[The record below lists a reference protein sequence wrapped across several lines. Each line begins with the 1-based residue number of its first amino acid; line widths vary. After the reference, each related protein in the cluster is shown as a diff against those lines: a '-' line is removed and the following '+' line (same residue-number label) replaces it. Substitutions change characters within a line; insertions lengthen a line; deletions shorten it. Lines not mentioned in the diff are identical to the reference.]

1 MGSQV
6 STIKAAAGKLD
17 MTSKKKGNKT
27 EKVKIGILAFEVAN
41 VMSKSMQL
49 WQSLSDQEILRLRTE
64 VIKAEGVLNLV
75 SDNEAVLL
83 SLACMEKLQDLTAV
97 AGAVARLGQK
107 CQEPALHSFEHIY
120 NDLLRQDINL
130 RALELPHREME
141 AKMKKM
147 ERYIASTA
155 NLYHE
160 FEALADIEQAV
171 ARLQEDDEVPNGE
184 SLSALEQKAMWQRQE
199 IKYMR
204 DLSLWNHTYDKI
216 VKLLAQ
222 TVCTIHG
229 RIISVFGSPMLGLS
243 HVFANQPNGE
253 SARPAWQNR
262 SSGSQATSSSP
273 RLSYPQSLGSLGHHS
288 SSLNNLSSFSLDA
301 VSRSLSPLGSTTPTE
316 DRGLG
321 IAELAAQSAR
331 AVCEYRPAS
340 PPYSSGSL
348 IPRRNSISSP
358 IRSSSKPYS
367 SPIRSSGPIPM
378 SGPLSGPMSG
388 PLSGPLVVEPPKQF
402 TERSLNAILQAE
414 TTEEFTS
421 ALLYATRHSIKP
433 GHMESPALKQ
443 DRQNIR
449 ELCDP
454 KSRHRMAPWSTLG
467 GAALALHYANVIIIL
482 EKMIRYPHLIAQD
495 GRDDLYRMLPK
506 TVRVALRSRLRASLR
521 ACEFGKYDS
530 MIAADWKDA
539 LERILSW
546 LAPLAHN
553 MIRWQSEHNFEQ
565 QQVVSRTNCLLL
577 QTLYFADLAKTEAAI
592 TELLVG
598 LNYICGLEQ
607 ELKQNSVMMEEYAL
621 NKESDEYL
629 GWQF

>member
-1 MGSQV
+1 MGGQV

-17 MTSKKKGNKT
+17 MTSKKRGNKP
-27 EKVKIGILAFEVAN
+27 EKLKIGILAFEVAN

-120 NDLLRQDINL
+120 NDLLRQEDINL
-130 RALELPHREME
+130 RALELPHKEME

-147 ERYIASTA
+147 ERYISSTA
-155 NLYHE
+155 TLYHE
-160 FEALADIEQAV
+160 LEALADIEQAV

-184 SLSALEQKAMWQRQE
+184 SLNQLEQKAMWQRQE

-229 RIISVFGSPMLGLS
+229 RIINVFGSPMLGLS
-243 HVFANQPNGE
+243 HVFTNQQNGE
-253 SARPAWQNR
+253 STRPQWQNR
-262 SSGSQATSSSP
+262 SSSSKATFSSP
-273 RLSYPQSLGSLGHHS
+273 RLSYPQSLGSRGHHS
-288 SSLNNLSSFSLDA
+288 SSLNNLSSFSLEA

-316 DRGLG
+316 DRGFG
-321 IAELAAQSAR
+321 ITELAAQSAR
-331 AVCEYRPAS
+331 AVCEYRPVS

-348 IPRRNSISSP
+348 IPRRNSISS
-358 IRSSSKPYS
+358 
-367 SPIRSSGPIPM
+367 SPIRQTNNKPYASPRSGPI
-378 SGPLSGPMSG
+378 SMSG

-421 ALLYATRHSIKP
+421 ALLYVTRHSIKP
-433 GHMESPALKQ
+433 GHMETPALKQ

-467 GAALALHYANVIIIL
+467 GAALAIHYANVIIIL
-482 EKMIRYPHLIAQD
+482 EKMIRYPHLVAQD

-506 TVRVALRSRLRASLR
+506 TVRVALRSRLRASMR
-521 ACEFGKYDS
+521 TCEFGKYDS

-607 ELKQNSVMMEEYAL
+607 ELKQNSAMMEEYVL
-621 NKESDEYL
+621 HKEPDEDQL
-629 GWQF
+629 GWQS

>member
-130 RALELPHREME
+130 RVLELPHKEME

-155 NLYHE
+155 TLYHE
-160 FEALADIEQAV
+160 LEALADIEQAV
-171 ARLQEDDEVPNGE
+171 ARLQEDDEVSNGE

-204 DLSLWNHTYDKI
+204 DLSLWNHTYDKV

-243 HVFANQPNGE
+243 HVFANQSNGD
-253 SARPAWQNR
+253 SSRPQWHNR

-288 SSLNNLSSFSLDA
+288 SSLNNLSSFSLEA

-321 IAELAAQSAR
+321 ITELAAQSAR

-358 IRSSSKPYS
+358 IRSSHRPHS
-367 SPIRSSGPIPM
+367 SPIRSSGPITTSGPVSRPF
-378 SGPLSGPMSG
+378 SGPLG
-388 PLSGPLVVEPPKQF
+388 VDPPKQF

-421 ALLYATRHSIKP
+421 ALLYVTRHSIKP

-454 KSRHRMAPWSTLG
+454 KSRHKMAPWSTLG

-482 EKMIRYPHLIAQD
+482 EKMIRYPHTIAQD

-506 TVRVALRSRLRASLR
+506 TVRVALRSRLRASMR

-607 ELKQNSVMMEEYAL
+607 ELKQNTVMMEEYAL
-621 NKESDEYL
+621 NKDSSDEYL
-629 GWQF
+629 DWQF

>member
-6 STIKAAAGKLD
+6 STIKAAAGKLAQD
-17 MTSKKKGNKT
+17 SKRKGNKA

-64 VIKAEGVLNLV
+64 VIKGEGVLNLV

-107 CQEPALHSFEHIY
+107 CQEPALHAFEHIY

-130 RALELPHREME
+130 RALELPHKEME

-155 NLYHE
+155 TLYHE
-160 FEALADIEQAV
+160 LEALADIEQAV

-243 HVFANQPNGE
+243 HAFADQRNGDLT
-253 SARPAWQNR
+253 RPAWQNR
-262 SSGSQATSSSP
+262 SSSQATSSSP
-273 RLSYPQSLGSLGHHS
+273 RMSYPQSLGSLGHHS
-288 SSLNNLSSFSLDA
+288 SSLNNLSSFSLEA
-301 VSRSLSPLGSTTPTE
+301 VSRSLSPLGSTTPTHE
-316 DRGLG
+316 DRSLG
-321 IAELAAQSAR
+321 INDLAAQSAR

-340 PPYSSGSL
+340 SPPLSSGFV
-348 IPRRNSISSP
+348 IPRRNSISSLP
-358 IRSSSKPYS
+358 SRPHS
-367 SPIRSSGPIPM
+367 SPMQNSGPIPK
-378 SGPLSGPMSG
+378 SGPLPGPMSS
-388 PLSGPLVVEPPKQF
+388 PRSGPLGVEPPKVF

-421 ALLYATRHSIKP
+421 ALLYVTRHSIKP
-433 GHMESPALKQ
+433 GHMESPLIKQ

-467 GAALALHYANVIIIL
+467 GAALALHYANVVIIL

-495 GRDDLYRMLPK
+495 ARDDLYRMLPK
-506 TVRVALRSRLRASLR
+506 SVRVTLRSRLRASMR
-521 ACEFGKYDS
+521 TFEFGKYDS

-607 ELKQNSVMMEEYAL
+607 ELKQNTVLIEEYAM
-621 NKESDEYL
+621 NKESSDEYL

>member
-6 STIKAAAGKLD
+6 STIKAAAGKLAPE
-17 MTSKKKGNKT
+17 SKRKGNKG

-64 VIKAEGVLNLV
+64 IIKGEGVLNLV

-107 CQEPALHSFEHIY
+107 CQEPALQAFEHIY

-130 RALELPHREME
+130 RALELPHKEME

-155 NLYHE
+155 TLYHE
-160 FEALADIEQAV
+160 LEALADIEQAV
-171 ARLQEDDEVPNGE
+171 ARLQEEDEVPDGE

-222 TVCTIHG
+222 TVCTVHG

-243 HVFANQPNGE
+243 HVFAAQENGE
-253 SARPAWQNR
+253 STRPAWQNR
-262 SSGSQATSSSP
+262 SSSQATSSSP
-273 RLSYPQSLGSLGHHS
+273 RLSYPQSLGSLGNHS
-288 SSLNNLSSFSLDA
+288 SSLNNLSSFSLEA
-301 VSRSLSPLGSTTPTE
+301 VSRSLSPLGSTTPE

-321 IAELAAQSAR
+321 IHELAAQSAR

-340 PPYSSGSL
+340 SPPLSSSGFL
-348 IPRRNSISSP
+348 VPRRNSISSLP
-358 IRSSSKPYS
+358 TKPHS
-367 SPIRSSGPIPM
+367 SPIRHSGPIPM
-378 SGPLSGPMSG
+378 SGPMSG
-388 PLSGPLVVEPPKQF
+388 PLMVEPPKVF
-402 TERSLNAILQAE
+402 TERSLHAILQAE

-421 ALLYATRHSIKP
+421 ALLYVTRHSIKP
-433 GHMESPALKQ
+433 GHSESALIKQ

-495 GRDDLYRMLPK
+495 ARDDLYRMLPK
-506 TVRVALRSRLRASLR
+506 SVRVALRSRLRASMR

-607 ELKQNSVMMEEYAL
+607 ELKQNTVMMEEYAMQ
-621 NKESDEYL
+621 KESSDEYL